1 MMHEWY
7 WRAQWFWWAAAAAA
21 SASFVHVSLKGDL
34 FLGFALKQ
42 EFNAF
47 LFSFPS
53 RENSTACKIESCSWP
68 TVPKMNF
75 ELNWSLIGRVN
86 VMLLFFIWGP
96 KKTPKNKREQHS
108 ATLGLSGHW
117 SHCLLGSR
125 FFLYWAEKACCIWTV
140 MRSIC
145 FYPVVNFPQPWATTR
160 KYAAYMLFSR
170 SC

>member
-96 KKTPKNKREQHS
+96 KKHQKTKENNILPHWGCQAIDLTVCWVVDFSCTEQKRHAVYELWC
-108 ATLGLSGHW
+108 AVFVFIL
-117 SHCLLGSR
+117 
-125 FFLYWAEKACCIWTV
+125 
-140 MRSIC
+140 
-145 FYPVVNFPQPWATTR
+145 
-160 KYAAYMLFSR
+160 
-170 SC
+170 